1 MTAPVLGIDG
11 LRVAFGAARETPL
24 VAVDG
29 ITAEL
34 HPGEVLAVVGES
46 GSGKSA
52 MAQALLGLNRG
63 PATRITGHVWHE
75 GRDLIAASGARLRA
89 IRGARMAM
97 IFQDAAT
104 ALNPLQRVG
113 DQIVEM
119 IRLHRPVG
127 RTAARAEARGLL
139 AEVGIPEPADRLDA
153 WPHELSGGM
162 RQRVMIAMAIANDPA
177 VLIADEPTTALDV
190 TVQAQILDL
199 LRRLRDSRGA
209 GIILITHDLGVVAEL
224 ADRIAV
230 MYAGRIVETA
240 PADDFFAAPAHPYSW
255 ALMGAVAH
263 IDRPPRR
270 RLPAIPGAPPS
281 MTDPPA
287 GCRFAPRCPARFARC
302 DEEPPLAR
310 RPGAER
316 HLAACWLS
324 PEAAEARRAAIL
336 SGEGAE

>member
-1 MTAPVLGIDG
+1 MSAPVLRLDK
-11 LRVAFGAARETPL
+11 LRVAFGAPPRPL

-29 ITAEL
+29 VSL
-34 HPGEVLAVVGES
+34 DLNPGEVLAVVGES

-63 PATRITGHVWHE
+63 PSTQFSGHVWHE
-75 GRDLIAASGARLRA
+75 GRDLIAASEAELRA

-97 IFQDAAT
+97 IFQDAAA

-119 IRLHRPVG
+119 IRLHRPLG
-127 RTAARAEARGLL
+127 RAAARAEARDLL

-190 TVQAQILDL
+190 TVQAQILEL

-240 PADDFFAAPAHPYSW
+240 PADDFFAGPAHPYSW
-255 ALMGAVAH
+255 ALMGAVPH

-270 RLPAIPGAPPS
+270 RLPAIPGAPPALD
-281 MTDPPA
+281 TPPA
-287 GCRFAPRCPARFARC
+287 GCRFAPRCPARFGRC
-302 DEEPPLAR
+302 AEDPPLAP
-310 RPGAER
+310 RPDTPA

-336 SGEGAE
+336 TGEGAE

>member
-1 MTAPVLGIDG
+1 MSAPVLRLET
-11 LRVAFGAARETPL
+11 LRVAFGAPPRPL

-29 ITAEL
+29 VSLDL

-63 PATRITGHVWHE
+63 PSTQISGHVWHDE
-75 GRDLIAASGARLRA
+75 RDLIAASEAELRA

-97 IFQDAAT
+97 IFQDAAA

-119 IRLHRPVG
+119 IRLHRPLG
-127 RTAARAEARGLL
+127 RAAARAEARDLL

-190 TVQAQILDL
+190 TVQAQILEL

-230 MYAGRIVETA
+230 MYAGRIVEMA
-240 PADDFFAAPAHPYSW
+240 PADDFFAGPAHPYSW
-255 ALMGAVAH
+255 ALMGAVPH

-270 RLPAIPGAPPS
+270 RLPAIPGAPPAL
-281 MTDPPA
+281 DAPPA
-287 GCRFAPRCPARFARC
+287 GCRFAPRCPARFERC
-302 DEEPPLAR
+302 AEDPPLAPR
-310 RPGAER
+310 ADTPA

-324 PEAAEARRAAIL
+324 PEAAEAHRAAIL
-336 SGEGAE
+336 TGEGAE